1 MCGRR
6 TIIRNQITSGLVPQ
20 GSVAVPQQHT
30 ATTRRRVS
38 KTRIK
43 SSTIAIYASVFT
55 LLIVVI
61 ALGYRS
67 PQQVSSSGASTPVLA
82 TIQSSDESEAA
93 VNKVVASSIAANV
106 ANSTNL
112 AVAPSVNSLA
122 ISTQIESELPS
133 SESSSLNKPQILPV
147 SAASR
152 DITAYVVKE
161 GDTAESVAT
170 QFGISKDTV
179 KWANNLTTDTLTVG
193 TSLEILPRNGI
204 VYVVKSG
211 DTIESIAEKYKAKAA
226 TIRTYNDLE
235 ISGLTTG
242 LKIIIPDGVLPT
254 TERPGYVAPQAV
266 SVASYAVGYSSG
278 FNGSTFRI
286 KIGTPMYAGNT
297 YYTGNCTAYAYD
309 RRVELGLPVSASW
322 GNAATWARA
331 AGATGLRVSNTPTIG
346 AIIQNGGGYGHV
358 AIVEKILPNG
368 DLELSEMNA
377 YVSGGGWNIVS
388 GRILP
393 AANVGQYA
401 YIQ

>member
-1 MCGRR
+1 M
-6 TIIRNQITSGLVPQ
+6 NEV
-20 GSVAVPQQHT
+20 VA
-30 ATTRRRVS
+30 
-38 KTRIK
+38 
-43 SSTIAIYASVFT
+43 STIAAS
-55 LLIVVI
+55 
-61 ALGYRS
+61 
-67 PQQVSSSGASTPVLA
+67 
-82 TIQSSDESEAA
+82 
-93 VNKVVASSIAANV
+93 V

-133 SESSSLNKPQILPV
+133 SESSSLSKPQILPV

-152 DITAYVVKE
+152 DISAYIVKE
-161 GDTAESVAT
+161 GDTVDSVAA
-170 QFGISKDTV
+170 QFGITSDTV
-179 KWANNLTTDTLTVG
+179 KWANNLSTDGLTVG
-193 TSLEILPRNGI
+193 SSLEILPRNGI
-204 VYVVKSG
+204 VYIVKSG
-211 DTIESIAEKYKAKAA
+211 DTIESIAEKYKGNASI
-226 TIRTYNDLE
+226 IRTYNDLE
-235 ISGLTTG
+235 ISGLTVG

-254 TERPGYVAPQAV
+254 TERPGYVAPRPVV
-266 SVASYAVGYSSG
+266 SVTNYAVGYSSG
-278 FNGSTFRI
+278 FNGSTWRI
-286 KIGTPMYAGNT
+286 KVGTPMYAGNT

-331 AGATGLRVSNTPTIG
+331 ASAAGLRVSNAPSVG
-346 AIIQNGGGYGHV
+346 AIVQNGGGYGHV
-358 AIVEKILPNG
+358 AIVERILPNG